1 LHGLPTAKWHGCQQV
16 CPCRVTHKPCG
27 GCSTTGASV
36 GILVSCSHSADW
48 GSCSPAG
55 ESPAARLRAKLA
67 TKQILTMPCCF
78 DALSA
83 RLIERAGFEITF
95 MSGFSTSA
103 AKLGLPDTGYYTG
116 LRQFTHNI
124 PGSLR
129 PGAAFRYISYGE
141 MIDAGR
147 DICAA
152 VSIPVLG
159 DGCPQKPACAHSRNS
174 ARCSVEAMG
183 SADSCLCGLT
193 ALWQATRAME
203 TR

>member
-1 LHGLPTAKWHGCQQV
+1 MRGISLFIAGAILLARALPVAVAFLSATSSIGLPRASPLSCASFLGSDQAGLFVPCCTVCPQPSGMDVKQV
-16 CPCRVTHKPCG
+16 CPCRVTHKPGG

-103 AKLGLPDTGYYTG
+103 AKAW
-116 LRQFTHNI
+116 
-124 PGSLR
+124 
-129 PGAAFRYISYGE
+129 AA
-141 MIDAGR
+141 
-147 DICAA
+147 
-152 VSIPVLG
+152 
-159 DGCPQKPACAHSRNS
+159 
-174 ARCSVEAMG
+174 
-183 SADSCLCGLT
+183 
-193 ALWQATRAME
+193 
-203 TR
+203 

>member
-1 LHGLPTAKWHGCQQV
+1 M
-16 CPCRVTHKPCG
+16 
-27 GCSTTGASV
+27 
-36 GILVSCSHSADW
+36 
-48 GSCSPAG
+48 GS
-55 ESPAARLRAKLA
+55 LRPR
-67 TKQILTMPCCF
+67 Q
-78 DALSA
+78 
-83 RLIERAGFEITF
+83 
-95 MSGFSTSA
+95 
-103 AKLGLPDTGYYTG
+103 KLGLPDTGYYTG

-193 ALWQATRAME
+193 ALWQATRAIGNAMNVKRTVRGYAQAGFAAVMIEDQAAPPQPPRRME
-203 TR
+203 ALPRACDSGC